1 MAGKALVENQI
12 SFSHLPTKLKKR
24 IEGFTE
30 SWDTE
35 RENYHDHVLK
45 EVEVVGWEE
54 MRREIPSQTE
64 LQERWQEVKREGA
77 GFDLEEVL
85 DMDIDEIP
93 GSVSWPG
100 SGVKVE

>member
-1 MAGKALVENQI
+1 ME
-12 SFSHLPTKLKKR
+12 
-24 IEGFTE
+24 EFTE
-30 SWDTE
+30 SWEAEQDA
-35 RENYHDHVLK
+35 LK

-64 LQERWQEVKREGA
+64 LQERWQEVKREEA

-85 DMDIDEIP
+85 DLDIDEIP

-100 SGVKVE
+100 NGVKVE

>member
-1 MAGKALVENQI
+1 M
-12 SFSHLPTKLKKR
+12 
-24 IEGFTE
+24 
-30 SWDTE
+30 
-35 RENYHDHVLK
+35 
-45 EVEVVGWEE
+45 VGWEE

-64 LQERWQEVKREGA
+64 LQEVKREGA

-85 DMDIDEIP
+85 DLDIDEIP

>member
-12 SFSHLPTKLKKR
+12 SFSHLPEKLKKR
-24 IEGFTE
+24 VEEFTE
-30 SWDTE
+30 SWEAEQDA
-35 RENYHDHVLK
+35 LK

-64 LQERWQEVKREGA
+64 LQERWQEVKREEA

-85 DMDIDEIP
+85 DLDIDEIP

>member
-1 MAGKALVENQI
+1 ME
-12 SFSHLPTKLKKR
+12 
-24 IEGFTE
+24 EFTE
-30 SWDTE
+30 SWEAEQDA
-35 RENYHDHVLK
+35 LK

-64 LQERWQEVKREGA
+64 LQEVTREGA

-85 DMDIDEIP
+85 DLDIDEIP

-100 SGVKVE
+100 NGVKVE